1 MATLTQCT
9 LWNGTESS
17 ANLEFSIYEGAK
29 EDITMTT
36 LSSFEQSINSMAG
49 GLVYNVGTKIKWIV
63 AWTNDGKV
71 YTTIK
76 KCDESVTW
84 SKIITQLQPHDSTHT
99 YQGYTSKVNVE
110 MNTNGSLTLEAKLLV

>member
-1 MATLTQCT
+1 
-9 LWNGTESS
+9 
-17 ANLEFSIYEGAK
+17 
-29 EDITMTT
+29 MTT

-71 YTTIK
+71 CTTIK
-76 KCDESVTW
+76 KCDEPVTW

-99 YQGYTSKVNVE
+99 YQGYTSKVNAE

>member
-49 GLVYNVGTKIKWIV
+49 GPGACWKDKGMGAKLHSMTQARGHK
-63 AWTNDGKV
+63 
-71 YTTIK
+71 
-76 KCDESVTW
+76 ESVSYMLHFW
-84 SKIITQLQPHDSTHT
+84 DMFDS
-99 YQGYTSKVNVE
+99 
-110 MNTNGSLTLEAKLLV
+110 MSLCAVLEICVSN

>member
-1 MATLTQCT
+1 
-9 LWNGTESS
+9 
-17 ANLEFSIYEGAK
+17 
-29 EDITMTT
+29 MTT

-63 AWTNDGKV
+63 AWTNDG
-71 YTTIK
+71 K